1 MATRNGSIADVS
13 ELGTVKLVT
22 WTGLLNGDDGSPA
35 QWCDYADRCVQ
46 VSGTFGTGGSVTV
59 QGSNDG
65 TTWATLVDPQGNNL
79 TFTAAKIEQ
88 ALELPRYV
96 RPIVTAG
103 DGTTSLTVT
112 ILMRRGF
119 K

>member
-1 MATRNGSIADVS
+1 MATRNGVLSDVS

-22 WTGLLNGDDGSPA
+22 WSGLLNGDDGAAA
-35 QWCDYADRCVQ
+35 QWCDYADRCIQ
-46 VSGTFGTGGSVTV
+46 VTGTFGTGGSLTI

-65 TTWATLVDPQGNNL
+65 ANWGALADPQGNAL
-79 TFTAAKIEQ
+79 TFTASKLEQ

-103 DGTTSLTVT
+103 DGTTNLVCT
-112 ILMRRGF
+112 IMMRRGF

>member
-1 MATRNGSIADVS
+1 MATRNGVITNVS
-13 ELGTVKLVT
+13 EMDTVKLVT
-22 WTGLLNGDDGSPA
+22 WAGLLNTDDGAPA
-35 QWCDYADRCVQ
+35 QWCDYADRCIQ
-46 VSGTFGTGGSVTV
+46 VTGTFGTGGSLTI

-65 TTWATLVDPQGNNL
+65 VTWGALSDPQGNAL
-79 TFTAAKIEQ
+79 TFTSSKLEQ

-103 DGTTSLTVT
+103 DGTTSLVCT